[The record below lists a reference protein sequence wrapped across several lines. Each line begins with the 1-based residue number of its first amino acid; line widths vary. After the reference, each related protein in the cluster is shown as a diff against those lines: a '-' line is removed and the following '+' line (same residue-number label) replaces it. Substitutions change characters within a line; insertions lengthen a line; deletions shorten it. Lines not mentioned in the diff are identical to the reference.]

1 MPVSVIM
8 PALNAGRFIEAAIR
22 SLLREREAVD
32 LDIIVIDDGSSD
44 ETRADRGRHG
54 RRLSLRCGCSRTR
67 ARASPRPAT
76 PGWTMS
82 PPSCRFVTFL
92 DADDISYPGRIER
105 QRSLLVDDPTIDVL
119 YGVMRMFNAA

>member
-44 ETRADRGRHG
+44 ETRAIVAAMAA
-54 RRLSLRCGCSRTR
+54 RLS
-67 ARASPRPAT
+67 
-76 PGWTMS
+76 
-82 PPSCRFVTFL
+82 
-92 DADDISYPGRIER
+92 
-105 QRSLLVDDPTIDVL
+105 
-119 YGVMRMFNAA
+119 